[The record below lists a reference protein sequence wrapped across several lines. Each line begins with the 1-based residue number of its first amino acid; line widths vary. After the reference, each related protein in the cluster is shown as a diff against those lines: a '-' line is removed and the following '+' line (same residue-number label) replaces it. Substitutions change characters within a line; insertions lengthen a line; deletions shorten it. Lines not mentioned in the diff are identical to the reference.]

1 MEAALRIVARKDS
14 LTAVR
19 VSIIIVTYNSSRVIG
34 ACLTS
39 LAADAQSG
47 TLEVIVVDNAS
58 ADGTPDFVRR
68 EFPWA
73 KVIAGNENLG
83 YSKGVNVG
91 IREARARYLF
101 ILNPDT
107 VVKRGA
113 VAKLI
118 DYMDQNPAVG
128 IAGPKLVFQDGSVQ
142 LSCRRFYTLTV
153 LLLRRTP
160 LGKLVKNPKPVRDH
174 LMLDFDHNSTREV
187 DWLLGAAM
195 FVRREAVDSVGM
207 MDERFFLYFEDVDWC
222 YRMKQRGL
230 SVVYVAEAVV
240 EHGYQRE
247 SAQTVLNRSFVAHL
261 ASLVRYY
268 EKWGGVAYLL
278 KRYREVGKVLLFLV
292 LDVVAFNAAFFSAYY
307 LRVILA
313 DIFTN
318 PIFPIAAYERF
329 VVFEN
334 LLFVFTFA
342 AAGLYRI
349 RRETKPVDELFDIGR
364 AIVVASVLL
373 MTSTYLSQIRTYSRM
388 VVAFLVPFAILY
400 AWLGRYLVR
409 RLHRRLL
416 AQKVDL
422 KRACVIGPKAR
433 AKEVEL
439 TLMQDDA
446 LGVDVVGIIDTAGQS
461 DEILTGTLGPLD
473 NLERIVDRYRIQQIV
488 VLPGALGDEELA
500 DVLALARRRVVD
512 VAVLTDYAGLVFH
525 QARVGEWQGRPVIVY
540 PRDARY
546 LATRVAKRALDAL
559 TGGVLAVVSAP
570 CYVLYSLYAYSKA
583 RKPFVVSERLG
594 ARGES
599 IAVPVAGN
607 GPSDGP
613 SDFVNLPLF
622 WLVVIGKMSI
632 VGPYPLRAE
641 DARHVGGIARFR
653 FDMRPG
659 ITGPWRAGA
668 GTVARDV
675 LLVQD
680 SAYVQNWSLLA
691 DAKILVATLGRMLTG
706 QRRALDVVDGG
717 ARDRGKSHAI

>member
-1 MEAALRIVARKDS
+1 M
-14 LTAVR
+14 R
-19 VSIIIVTYNSSRVIG
+19 VSAIIVTYHSAGVIR
-34 ACLTS
+34 ACLAA
-39 LAADAQSG
+39 LAPDVQSG
-47 TLEVIVVDNAS
+47 LLEVIVVDNAS
-58 ADGTPDFVRR
+58 ADGTPDLVRA

-73 KVIAGNENLG
+73 TLFATGENLG

-107 VVKRGA
+107 VVKRGT
-113 VAKLI
+113 VSKLV
-118 DYMDQNPAVG
+118 DFMDANPRAG
-128 IAGPKLVFQDGSVQ
+128 IAGPKLVFEDGSVQ
-142 LSCRRFYTLTV
+142 LSCRRFYTFTV

-160 LGKLVKNPKPVRDH
+160 LGKVFKNSKPVRDH
-174 LMLDFDHNSTREV
+174 LMLDFDHASTREV

-222 YRMKQRGL
+222 YRMKQRAL
-230 SVVYVAEAVV
+230 SVYYVADAVV
-240 EHGYQRE
+240 EHGYKRE

-268 EKWGGVAYLL
+268 EKWGAVAYLV

-292 LDVVAFNAAFFSAYY
+292 LDLVAFNAAFFTAYY
-307 LRVILA
+307 LRVALQ
-313 DIFTN
+313 DVFTN
-318 PIFPIAAYERF
+318 PIYPVSAYERF
-329 VVFEN
+329 IVFEN

-342 AAGLYRI
+342 ALGLYRI

-364 AIVVASVLL
+364 AIVFASVLL

-388 VVAFLVPFAILY
+388 VVAILVPFAITY
-400 AWLGRYLVR
+400 TWLFRWFVR

-422 KRACVIGPKAR
+422 KRACVVGPKAR
-433 AKEVEL
+433 AKQVEL
-439 TLMQDDA
+439 ELMQDDSM
-446 LGVDVVGIIDTAGQS
+446 GIDVVGVIDTAGQS
-461 DEILTGTLGPLD
+461 DEILTGTLGSLE
-473 NLERIVDRYRIQQIV
+473 NLERIVDRYRIQEIV
-488 VLPGALGDEELA
+488 VLPAAVTDEELA

-512 VAVLTDYAGLVFH
+512 VVVLTDYAGLVFH
-525 QARVGEWQGRPVIVY
+525 QARVGDLQGRPVILY

-546 LATRVAKRALDAL
+546 LASRIAKRTLDL
-559 TGGVLAVVSAP
+559 MIGGAFAVVSAP
-570 CYVLYSLYAYSKA
+570 FYVLYSLYSYSKA
-583 RKPFVVSERLG
+583 RKPFVVGERLG
-594 ARGES
+594 ARAES
-599 IAVPVAGN
+599 IAVPVAGS
-607 GPSDGP
+607 GRSDGP

-641 DARHVGGIARFR
+641 DARYVGGIARFR
-653 FDMRPG
+653 YDMRPG
-659 ITGPWRAGA
+659 VTGRWRTGS

-680 SAYVQNWSLLA
+680 AVYVQNWSLLN
-691 DAKILVATLGRMLTG
+691 DAKIFVATLWHIVLGR
-706 QRRALDVVDGG
+706 RRVVQLVESG
-717 ARDRGKSHAI
+717 ADDTQADRGDLHAH

>member
-1 MEAALRIVARKDS
+1 M
-14 LTAVR
+14 R
-19 VSIIIVTYNSSRVIG
+19 VSVIIVTYNSANVIR
-34 ACLTS
+34 ACLAS
-39 LAADAQSG
+39 LAPDVQSG
-47 TLEVIVVDNAS
+47 LLEVVVVDNAS
-58 ADGTPDFVRR
+58 ADGTPDLVRR

-73 KVIAGNENLG
+73 RVVAGRDNVG

-113 VAKLI
+113 VAKLLE
-118 DYMDQNPAVG
+118 YMDANPGVG
-128 IAGPKLVFQDGSVQ
+128 IAGPKLVFEDGTVQ
-142 LSCRRFYTLTV
+142 LSCRRFYTFAV
-153 LLLRRTP
+153 LVLRRTP
-160 LGKLVKNPKPVRDH
+160 LGKLFKNPKPVRDH
-174 LMLDFDHNSTREV
+174 LMLDFDHASTREV

-230 SVVYVAEAVV
+230 SVVYVADAVV
-240 EHGYQRE
+240 EHGYKRE

-268 EKWGGVAYLL
+268 EKWGGVAYLF
-278 KRYREVGKVLLFLV
+278 KRYREVAKVLLFLV
-292 LDVVAFNAAFFSAYY
+292 LDVIAFNAAFFSAYY

-318 PIFPIAAYERF
+318 PIFAVSAYERF
-329 VVFEN
+329 IVFEN

-342 AAGLYRI
+342 AVGLYRI
-349 RRETKPVDELFDIGR
+349 RRETKAVDELFDLGR
-364 AIVVASVLL
+364 AIVFASVLL

-388 VVAFLVPFAILY
+388 VVAFLVPFAIAY
-400 AWLGRYLVR
+400 TWLLRWSVR
-409 RLHRRLL
+409 RVHRRLL

-422 KRACVIGPKAR
+422 KRACVIGPKSR

-439 TLMQDDA
+439 TLVQDDA
-446 LGVDVVGIIDTAGQS
+446 MGIDVVGVIDTAGQS
-461 DEILTGTLGPLD
+461 DEILTGTLGPLE

-488 VLPGALGDEELA
+488 VLPGAVSDEQMA
-500 DVLALARRRVVD
+500 DVLALARRRIVD
-512 VAVLTDYAGLVFH
+512 VMVLTDYAGLVF
-525 QARVGEWQGRPVIVY
+525 QKARVGDLQGRPVILY

-546 LATRVAKRALDAL
+546 FATRIAKRALDVVFGAAF
-559 TGGVLAVVSAP
+559 AVVSAP
-570 CYVLYSLYAYSKA
+570 FYVLYSLYAFSKA
-583 RKPFVVSERLG
+583 RKPFVVGERLG

-607 GPSDGP
+607 QQSNGP

-622 WLVVIGKMSI
+622 WLVVIGRMSI
-632 VGPYPLRAE
+632 VGPYPLRVE
-641 DARHVGGIARFR
+641 DARYVEGVARFR
-653 FDMRPG
+653 FDARPG
-659 ITGPWRAGA
+659 VTGSWRTGS
-668 GTVARDV
+668 GPVPREV

-680 SAYVQNWSLLA
+680 AAYVQNWSLLE
-691 DAKILVATLGRMLTG
+691 DAKILVATIVPMLLGR
-706 QRRALDVVDGG
+706 RRVLDVVGG
-717 ARDRGKSHAI
+717 ESGAALRTQGDSYVR

>member
-1 MEAALRIVARKDS
+1 M
-14 LTAVR
+14 R
-19 VSIIIVTYNSSRVIG
+19 VSVIIVTYNSAGVVR
-34 ACLTS
+34 ACLAS
-39 LAADAQSG
+39 LAADVQSG
-47 TLEVIVVDNAS
+47 LAEVIVVDNAS
-58 ADGTPDFVRR
+58 ADGTPDLVRR

-73 KVIAGNENLG
+73 TVIAGRENLG

-91 IREARARYLF
+91 IRQARARYLF

-113 VAKLI
+113 TTRLVEF
-118 DYMDQNPAVG
+118 MDKNPGVG
-128 IAGPKLVFQDGSVQ
+128 IAGPKLAFQDGTVQ
-142 LSCRRFYTLTV
+142 LSCRRFYTFTV
-153 LLLRRTP
+153 LVLRRTP
-160 LGKLVKNPKPVRDH
+160 LGKLFKNPKPVRDH
-174 LMLDFDHNSTREV
+174 LMLDFDHASTREV

-230 SVVYVAEAVV
+230 SVYYVADALV

-268 EKWGGVAYLL
+268 EKWGAVAYLV
-278 KRYREVGKVLLFLV
+278 KRYREVGKVLLFV
-292 LDVVAFNAAFFSAYY
+292 LLDLAAFNIAFFSAYY
-307 LRVILA
+307 LRVVLA

-318 PIFPIAAYERF
+318 PIFAVSAYRRF
-329 VVFEN
+329 IVFEN

-349 RRETKPVDELFDIGR
+349 RRETKSVDELFDIGR
-364 AIVVASVLL
+364 AIVLASVLL

-388 VVAFLVPFAILY
+388 VVAFLVPFAIAY
-400 AWLGRYLVR
+400 AWVLRWLVR
-409 RLHRRLL
+409 RVHRRLL

-422 KRACVIGPKAR
+422 KRACVVGPKAR
-433 AKEVEL
+433 AREVEL
-439 TLMQDDA
+439 TLTQDDA
-446 LGVDVVGIIDTAGQS
+446 MGIDVVGVIDTAGQS
-461 DEILTGTLGPLD
+461 DEILTGTLGPLE

-488 VLPGALGDEELA
+488 VLPGSLNDEQLA
-500 DVLALARRRVVD
+500 NTIALARRRVVD
-512 VAVLTDYAGLVFH
+512 VVVLTDYAGLVFH
-525 QARVGEWQGRPVIVY
+525 KARVTDLLGRPVILY

-546 LATRVAKRALDAL
+546 LAARFAKRALDVVA
-559 TGGVLAVVSAP
+559 GAVFAVVSAP
-570 CYVLYSLYAYSKA
+570 FHVLYSLYAFSKA
-583 RKPFVVSERLG
+583 RKPFVVGERLG

-607 GPSDGP
+607 GQADGP

-632 VGPYPLRAE
+632 VGPYPLRAV
-641 DARHVGGIARFR
+641 DARHVDGVARFR
-653 FDMRPG
+653 YDMRPG
-659 ITGPWRAGA
+659 VTGPWRAGSGA
-668 GTVARDV
+668 VARDV

-680 SAYVQNWSLLA
+680 AAYVQNWSLVD
-691 DAKILVATLGRMLTG
+691 DAKILVATFGRILCG
-706 QRRALDVVDGG
+706 RRRVLDVVNGG
-717 ARDRGKSHAI
+717 PQALSNQLGDSHAH

>member
-1 MEAALRIVARKDS
+1 M
-14 LTAVR
+14 R
-19 VSIIIVTYNSSRVIG
+19 VSVIIVTYNSSGVIR
-34 ACLTS
+34 ACLNA
-39 LAADAQSG
+39 LGADAQSG
-47 TLEVIVVDNAS
+47 LLEVIVVDNAS
-58 ADGTPDFVRR
+58 ADGTPDLVRR

-73 KVIAGNENLG
+73 IVMGGRDNLG

-113 VAKLI
+113 TAKLV
-118 DYMDQNPAVG
+118 DFMDGNPGVG

-142 LSCRRFYTLTV
+142 LSCRRFYTFAV
-153 LLLRRTP
+153 LMLRRTP
-160 LGKLVKNPKPVRDH
+160 LGKLFKNPKPVRDH
-174 LMLDFDHNSTREV
+174 LMLDFDHASTREV
-187 DWLLGAAM
+187 DWVLGAAM

-230 SVVYVAEAVV
+230 SVHYVADAVV
-240 EHGYQRE
+240 EHGYQRD

-268 EKWGGVAYLL
+268 EKWGAVAYLL
-278 KRYREVGKVLLFLV
+278 KRYREVGKTLLFLS
-292 LDVVAFNAAFFSAYY
+292 LDVAAFNAAFFSAYY
-307 LRVILA
+307 LRVLLA

-318 PIFPIAAYERF
+318 PIFAVAAYRRF

-342 AAGLYRI
+342 AVGAYRI

-364 AIVVASVLL
+364 AIVFASVLL

-400 AWLGRYLVR
+400 AWLLRWGVR

-422 KRACVIGPKAR
+422 KRACVVGPKSR
-433 AKEVEL
+433 AKEYEL
-439 TLMQDDA
+439 TLVQDDDM
-446 LGVDVVGIIDTAGQS
+446 GIDVVGVIDTAGQS
-461 DEILTGTLGPLD
+461 DGILTGTLGPLE

-488 VLPGALGDEELA
+488 VLPGAVTDEQLA

-512 VAVLTDYAGLVFH
+512 VTVLTDYAGLVFRN
-525 QARVGEWQGRPVIVY
+525 ARVADLRGRPVILY
-540 PRDARY
+540 PGDTRY
-546 LATRVAKRALDAL
+546 LAAQFAKRALD
-559 TGGVLAVVSAP
+559 VVAGAAFAMVAAP
-570 CYVLYSLYAYSKA
+570 LYVIYSLYAFSRA
-583 RKPFVVSERLG
+583 QRPFVVGARLG

-599 IAVPVAGN
+599 IAVPVAGS
-607 GPSDGP
+607 GQSDGP

-632 VGPYPLRAE
+632 VGPYPLRA
-641 DARHVGGIARFR
+641 DQAQYVGGGARFR
-653 FDMRPG
+653 YDMRPG
-659 ITGPWRAGA
+659 VTGPWRTGS
-668 GTVARDV
+668 GVMARDV

-680 SAYVQNWSLLA
+680 AAYVQNWSLVN
-691 DAKILVATLGRMLTG
+691 DAKVFAATLWRMLIG
-706 QRRALDVVDGG
+706 RRRVLVVAANGREG
-717 ARDRGKSHAI
+717 

>member
-1 MEAALRIVARKDS
+1 MN
-14 LTAVR
+14 AVR
-19 VSIIIVTYNSSRVIG
+19 VSVIIVTYNSSRVIG
-34 ACLTS
+34 ECLSS
-39 LAADAQSG
+39 LAFDAQAG
-47 TLEVIVVDNAS
+47 TIDVIVVDNAS
-58 ADGTPDFVRR
+58 ADGTPDLVRR
-68 EFPWA
+68 EFPW
-73 KVIAGNENLG
+73 VRLIAGNENLG
-83 YSKGVNVG
+83 YSKGVNIG

-113 VAKLI
+113 MARLV
-118 DYMDQNPAVG
+118 DFMDENPAVG

-142 LSCRRFYTLTV
+142 LSCRRFYTLAV

-160 LGKLVKNPKPVRDH
+160 LGKLFKNPKAVRDH
-174 LMLDFDHNSTREV
+174 LMLDFDHASTREV

-230 SVVYVAEAVV
+230 SVYYVADAVV
-240 EHGYQRE
+240 VHGYQRE

-268 EKWGGVAYLL
+268 EKWGAVAYLL
-278 KRYREVGKVLLFLV
+278 KRYREIGKVVLFLA
-292 LDVVAFNAAFFSAYY
+292 LDLAAFNAAFFSAYF
-307 LRVILA
+307 LRVALA

-318 PIFPIAAYERF
+318 PIFPLSAYHRF
-329 VVFEN
+329 LVFEN

-349 RRETKPVDELFDIGR
+349 RRETKPVDELFDITR
-364 AIVVASVLL
+364 AIVLASVLL

-388 VVAFLVPFAILY
+388 VVAIIVPFAILY
-400 AWLGRYLVR
+400 AWGLRYAVR
-409 RLHRRLL
+409 RVHGKLL

-422 KRACVIGPKAR
+422 KRACVVGPKAQ

-439 TLMQDDA
+439 RLMQDDA
-446 LGVDVVGIIDTAGQS
+446 TGIDVVGVIDTAGQS
-461 DEILTGTLGPLD
+461 DEILTGTLGAIE
-473 NLERIVDRYRIQQIV
+473 NLERIVGRYRIQQIV
-488 VLPGALGDEELA
+488 VLPGALADEQLA
-500 DVLALARRRVVD
+500 DVIALARRRVLD
-512 VAVLTDYAGLVFH
+512 VLVMTDYAALVF
-525 QARVGEWQGRPVIVY
+525 QKARVGELQGRPVILY

-546 LATRVAKRALDAL
+546 LAARIVKRALDA
-559 TGGVLAVVSAP
+559 VLGAAFTVVSAP
-570 CYVLYSLYAYSKA
+570 FYMVYSLYAFSKA
-583 RKPFVVSERLG
+583 RKPFVVGERLG

-607 GPSDGP
+607 GQADGP

-641 DARHVGGIARFR
+641 DARFVDGIARFR
-653 FDMRPG
+653 YDMRPG
-659 ITGPWRAGA
+659 VTGPWRAGTGA
-668 GTVARDV
+668 VARDV

-680 SAYVQNWSLLA
+680 AAYVQNWTLVT
-691 DAKILVATLGRMLTG
+691 DAKIILATFVRVLFGR
-706 QRRALDVVDGG
+706 RRVLDIVESSGG
-717 ARDRGKSHAI
+717 AFRKVGESHAS

>member
-1 MEAALRIVARKDS
+1 MP
-14 LTAVR
+14 VR
-19 VSIIIVTYNSSRVIG
+19 ASVIIVTFNSSGVVR
-34 ACLTS
+34 ACLAS
-39 LAADAQSG
+39 LASDVQAG
-47 TLEVIVVDNAS
+47 LLEVIVVDNAS
-58 ADGTPDFVRR
+58 ADGTPDLVRR

-73 KVIAGNENLG
+73 VVIAGRENLG

-107 VVKRGA
+107 VVRRGS
-113 VAKLI
+113 VSKLI
-118 DYMDQNPAVG
+118 EFMETNPHAG

-142 LSCRRFYTLTV
+142 LSCRRFYTFAV

-160 LGKLVKNPKPVRDH
+160 LGKLFKNPKPLRDH
-174 LMLDFDHNSTREV
+174 LMLDFDHASTREV
-187 DWLLGAAM
+187 DWVLGAAM

-230 SVVYVAEAVV
+230 SVYYVADAVV

-261 ASLVRYY
+261 ASLLRYY
-268 EKWGGVAYLL
+268 EKWGAVAYLL
-278 KRYREVGKVLLFLV
+278 KRYREVGKVILFLV
-292 LDVVAFNAAFFSAYY
+292 LDVAAFNAAFFSAYY

-318 PIFPIAAYERF
+318 PIYPVAAYRRF
-329 VVFEN
+329 IVFEN

-342 AAGLYRI
+342 AVGLYRV
-349 RRETKPVDELFDIGR
+349 RRETKPVDELFDVGR
-364 AIVVASVLL
+364 AIVFASVLL

-388 VVAFLVPFAILY
+388 VVALLVPFAILY
-400 AWLGRYLVR
+400 TWLLRWTVR

-422 KRACVIGPKAR
+422 KRACVVGPKSR

-439 TLMQDDA
+439 ELMQDDEI
-446 LGVDVVGIIDTAGQS
+446 GIDVVGVIDTAGQS
-461 DEILTGTLGPLD
+461 DEILTGTLGPLE

-488 VLPGALGDEELA
+488 VLPGAVSDEQLA
-500 DVLALARRRVVD
+500 DVVALARRRVVD
-512 VAVLTDYAGLVFH
+512 VTVLTDYAGLVFH
-525 QARVGEWQGRPVIVY
+525 QARVADLQGRPVILY

-546 LATRVAKRALDAL
+546 LVARLAKRVLDIVA
-559 TGGVLAVVSAP
+559 GAGFAVVAAP
-570 CYVLYSLYAYSKA
+570 LYVLYSLYAFSKA
-583 RKPFVVSERLG
+583 QKPFVVGERLG

-599 IAVPVAGN
+599 IAVPVAGS
-607 GPSDGP
+607 GQSDGP

-632 VGPYPLRAE
+632 VGPYPLRA
-641 DARHVGGIARFR
+641 DQARHVGGVARFR
-653 FDMRPG
+653 NHMRPG
-659 ITGPWRAGA
+659 VTGGWRGGAGA
-668 GTVARDV
+668 IARDV

-680 SAYVQNWSLLA
+680 AAYVQNWSLVT
-691 DAKILVATLGRMLTG
+691 DAKIFVATFSRMLLGR
-706 QRRALDVVDGG
+706 RRVLDVVADGREG
-717 ARDRGKSHAI
+717 